1 MQQASLSFAEVFML
15 FEMLDLSVAQ
25 LRCCESVWEFSSRD
39 QHFCLVL
46 GCRKKIFAAVSFLS
60 FVTNQTRLVILILQT
75 KPHLLIWV
83 NNFWF

>member
-39 QHFCLVL
+39 QHFCLSPWL
-46 GCRKKIFAAVSFLS
+46 SKEDFCCSFLS
-60 FVTNQTRLVILILQT
+60 FFCNQSNKIGYLNLADKTSSFDLGQ
-75 KPHLLIWV
+75 
-83 NNFWF
+83 